1 MRDLNEKIISW
12 YWGLLSLE
20 DNKNTPGLNP
30 VLKAKLAHLQ
40 NEHIKL
46 LKKDLRLWYK
56 THNEDPDV
64 SAVHFHSGI
73 KPFTKKDLQIK

>member
-12 YWGLLSLE
+12 YLGLLSLE

-30 VLKAKLAHLQ
+30 NLKAKLAHLQ

-46 LKKDLRLWYK
+46 LKKDLRVWYK
-56 THNEDPDV
+56 NHDEDPDV
-64 SAVHFHSGI
+64 SSVHFHSGI
-73 KPFTKKDLQIK
+73 KPFTKKDLHIK